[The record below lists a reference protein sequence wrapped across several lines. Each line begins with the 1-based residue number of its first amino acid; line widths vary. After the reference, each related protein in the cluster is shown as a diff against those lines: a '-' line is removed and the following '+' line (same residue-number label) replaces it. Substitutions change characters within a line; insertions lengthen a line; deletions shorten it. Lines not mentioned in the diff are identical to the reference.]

1 MSEYT
6 STREGLQRAMEW
18 SLTGSPAE
26 AKAFVEAT
34 VAPGFYQIANG
45 EKRDYAAYIKHIE
58 EQRAVTTEWKPVM

>member
-6 STREGLQRAMEW
+6 STREGLQRSIEL
-18 SLTGSPAE
+18 SLTGSPADTKSY
-26 AKAFVEAT
+26 AEAT

-58 EQRAVTTEWKPVM
+58 QQRAVTTEWKPVV